1 MSRLHVLAAATAVT
15 LLSGCASLAPHYER
29 PEAPVPSE
37 WRQGE
42 AAAQATDGSADSPAV
57 SRIAWQAFFRDAR
70 LQQVIALALENNRD
84 LRVAMSNIE
93 KARAQYRIQRAAQL
107 PSVAI
112 DGGQTANGTD
122 TGSGD
127 FAISR
132 QYSAT
137 VGFSGYELDL
147 FGRVRS
153 LKREALEAYLAT
165 EEAQRSTRLSL
176 VAETAGDWL
185 TLAADIER
193 LALAR
198 KTLESQQESLKRSEA
213 RHAQGVASGL
223 DLAQARTS
231 VESARIDVATYT
243 TQVEQDRNALEL
255 VVGAPVADA
264 LLPVEG
270 TDTPVAL
277 AEIPAGLD
285 SSLLLDR
292 PDVLS
297 AEHTLKSANADI
309 GAARAAFFPTIT
321 LTGSAGR
328 GSDQL
333 SDLFG
338 GGMRLWSFAPRISL
352 PIFNAGSLRASL
364 KVSEAQRDIAV
375 ATYEKAIQT
384 AFREVADALA
394 VRAGLQERL
403 AAQQALVD
411 TTARAYALAGTR
423 YGNGVDSYLD
433 VLDAQRSLYAAQQ
446 GLIGL
451 RLVEA
456 SNRVTLYKTLGGQAE

>member
-1 MSRLHVLAAATAVT
+1 MSRLHVLATAIAVT

-29 PEAPVPSE
+29 PASPVPSQ

-42 AAAQATDGSADSPAV
+42 AAAQATDGSVDSPAV
-57 SRIAWQAFFRDAR
+57 SQIPWEMFFRDAR

-84 LRVAMSNIE
+84 LRVAVSNIE

-112 DGGQTANGTD
+112 DGSQTANGTD

-127 FAISR
+127 FAIDR
-132 QYSAT
+132 QYTAT

-153 LKREALEAYLAT
+153 LKQEALEAYLAT

-297 AEHTLKSANADI
+297 AEHSLKSANADI

-333 SDLFG
+333 SELFG
-338 GGMRLWSFAPRISL
+338 GGTRLWSFAPRISL

-423 YGNGVDSYLD
+423 YRNGVDSYLD

-456 SNRVTLYKTLGGQAE
+456 SNRVTLYKALGGQAE

>member
-1 MSRLHVLAAATAVT
+1 MNRLHVLAAAIAIT

-29 PEAPVPSE
+29 PAPPVPSQ

-57 SRIAWQAFFRDAR
+57 SQIAWQAFFRDAR

-84 LRVAMSNIE
+84 LRVAVSNIE

-107 PSVAI
+107 PSVAV
-112 DGGQTANGTD
+112 DGSQTANGTD

-127 FAISR
+127 FAIGR
-132 QYSAT
+132 QYTAT

-176 VAETAGDWL
+176 VDEVAGDWL
-185 TLAADIER
+185 TLAAHIER
-193 LALAR
+193 LALAK
-198 KTLESQQESLKRSEA
+198 KTLESQQASLKRNEA
-213 RHAQGVASGL
+213 RHAQGVVSGL

-231 VESARIDVATYT
+231 VETARIDVATYT

-255 VVGAPVADA
+255 VMGAPVPEA

-277 AEIPAGLD
+277 AEIPVGLA

-321 LTGSAGR
+321 LTGAAGR

-338 GGMRLWSFAPRISL
+338 GGTRLWSFAPRISI

-375 ATYEKAIQT
+375 ASYEKTIQT

-423 YGNGVDSYLD
+423 YRNGVDSQLA
-433 VLDAQRSLYAAQQ
+433 VLDAQRALYAAQQ

-456 SNRVTLYKTLGGQAE
+456 SNRVTLYKALGGKAE

>member
-1 MSRLHVLAAATAVT
+1 MNRLHVLAAAIAIT

-29 PEAPVPSE
+29 PTPPVQSQ

-42 AAAQATDGSADSPAV
+42 AAAQATDGSVDSPAV
-57 SRIAWQAFFRDAR
+57 SQIAWQAFFRDAR

-84 LRVAMSNIE
+84 LRVAVSNIE
-93 KARAQYRIQRAAQL
+93 KARAQYRIQRAAQW
-107 PSVAI
+107 PSIAV

-127 FAISR
+127 VAIGR
-132 QYSAT
+132 QYTAT

-176 VAETAGDWL
+176 VAEVAGDWL

-193 LALAR
+193 LALAK
-198 KTLESQQESLKRSEA
+198 KTLESQQASLKRNEA
-213 RHAQGVASGL
+213 RHAQGVVSGL

-231 VESARIDVATYT
+231 VENARIDVATYT

-255 VVGAPVADA
+255 VAGAPVPEA

-277 AEIPAGLD
+277 AEIPAGLE

-297 AEHTLKSANADI
+297 AEHTLASANADI

-328 GSDQL
+328 GSEQL

-338 GGMRLWSFAPRISL
+338 GGTRLWSFAPRISV

-364 KVSEAQRDIAV
+364 KASEAQRDIAV
-375 ATYEKAIQT
+375 ATYEKTIQT

-394 VRAGLQERL
+394 VRAGLRERL

-411 TTARAYALAGTR
+411 TTARAYTLAGTR
-423 YGNGVDSYLD
+423 YRNGVDSQLA
-433 VLDAQRSLYAAQQ
+433 VLDAQRARYAAQQ

-456 SNRVTLYKTLGGQAE
+456 SNRVTLYKALGGKAE

>member
-1 MSRLHVLAAATAVT
+1 MNRLHVLAAAIAIT

-29 PEAPVPSE
+29 PAPPVPSQ

-57 SRIAWQAFFRDAR
+57 SQIAWQAFFRDAR

-84 LRVAMSNIE
+84 LRVAVSNIE

-107 PSVAI
+107 PSVAV
-112 DGGQTANGTD
+112 DGSQTANGTD

-127 FAISR
+127 FAIGR
-132 QYSAT
+132 QYTAT

-176 VAETAGDWL
+176 VAEVAGDWL

-193 LALAR
+193 LALAK
-198 KTLESQQESLKRSEA
+198 KTLESQQASLKRNEA
-213 RHAQGVASGL
+213 RHAQGVVSGL

-231 VESARIDVATYT
+231 VETARIDVATYT

-255 VVGAPVADA
+255 VMGAPVPEA

-277 AEIPAGLD
+277 AEIPVGLA

-321 LTGSAGR
+321 LTGAAGR

-338 GGMRLWSFAPRISL
+338 GGTRLWSFAPRISI

-375 ATYEKAIQT
+375 ASYEKTIQT

-423 YGNGVDSYLD
+423 YRNGVDSQLA
-433 VLDAQRSLYAAQQ
+433 VLDAQRALYAAQQ

-456 SNRVTLYKTLGGQAE
+456 SNRVTLYKALGGKAE

>member
-1 MSRLHVLAAATAVT
+1 MNRLHILAAATAIA
-15 LLSGCASLAPHYER
+15 LLSGCASLAPRYER
-29 PEAPVPSE
+29 PDAPVPSQ

-42 AAAQATDGSADSPAV
+42 AAAHATGGLADSPAV
-57 SRIAWQAFFRDAR
+57 SQIAWETFFRDAR
-70 LQQVIALALENNRD
+70 LRQVITLALENNRD
-84 LRVAMSNIE
+84 LRVAVSNIE

-107 PSVAI
+107 PAVSV
-112 DGGQTANGTD
+112 DGSQTANGTD

-132 QYSAT
+132 QYTAT

-176 VAETAGDWL
+176 VAEVAGDWL
-185 TLAADIER
+185 TLAADTER
-193 LALAR
+193 LALAK
-198 KTLESQQESLKRSEA
+198 KTLESQQASLARNEA
-213 RHAQGVASGL
+213 RHAQGVVSGL

-231 VESARIDVATYT
+231 VETARIDVATYT

-255 VVGAPVADA
+255 VVGAPVPEA

-277 AEIPAGLD
+277 AEIPVGLD
-285 SSLLLDR
+285 SSVLLDR

-338 GGMRLWSFAPRISL
+338 GGTRLWSFAPRISL

-364 KVSEAQRDIAV
+364 KVSEAQRDVAV
-375 ATYEKAIQT
+375 ATYEKTIQT

-411 TTARAYALAGTR
+411 TTARAYTLAGTR
-423 YGNGVDSYLD
+423 HRNGVDSQLA

-446 GLIGL
+446 GLINL
-451 RLVEA
+451 RLIEA
-456 SNRVTLYKTLGGQAE
+456 SNRVTLYKALGGKAE